1 VAKIL
6 VTGGAGFVGSVVV
19 RHLLERSHRVRVL
32 DSLMYGGSSL
42 LGLWNDPGADIVV
55 GDLNDRGDRAR
66 ALEGM
71 EGVVHLAAI
80 VGDPACSR
88 RPEEARR
95 VNLEG
100 TRELVA
106 EARAAGVARFVFA
119 STCSN
124 YGVSSPDA
132 LVDEDSPLNPISLYA
147 ETKVAAERLVLD
159 AADDRFDPIVLRLS
173 TVYGVSPRMRF
184 DLLVN
189 DFTREAFARR
199 KIVIYGQQFWRP
211 HVHVFDVARAVAMA
225 VEAPPDRGRPRVFN
239 VGQSD
244 QNFQKQAIAEL
255 AAAQV
260 PGTALVFVHKDEDP
274 RSYRVRFD
282 RVRDVFGFQL
292 TRCAE
297 DGVTDVL
304 RLLRAGVITDYDEP
318 KYSN

>member
-1 VAKIL
+1 V
-6 VTGGAGFVGSVVV
+6 GAVVV
-19 RHLLERSHRVRVL
+19 RNLLDRSHRVRVL
-32 DSLMYGGSSL
+32 DNLMYGGASL
-42 LGLWNDPGADIVV
+42 LGLWNHPRVEIVV
-55 GDLNDRGDRAR
+55 GDVNDPGDRAR
-66 ALEGM
+66 ALEGI
-71 EGVVHLAAI
+71 ESVVHLAAI

-95 VNLEG
+95 VNRDG
-100 TRELVA
+100 TRDLVGD
-106 EARAAGVARFVFA
+106 ARAAGVTRFVLA

-132 LVDEDSPLNPISLYA
+132 FVDEDSPLNPISLYA
-147 ETKVAAERLVLD
+147 ETKVDAERMVLD
-159 AADDRFDPIVLRLS
+159 AANDRFDPIVLRLS

-199 KIVIYGQQFWRP
+199 KIVIYGEQFWRP
-211 HVHVFDVARAVAMA
+211 HVHVIDVARAVSM
-225 VEAPPDRGRPRVFN
+225 VTESPRDSGRARVFN
-239 VGQSD
+239 VGQTD
-244 QNFQKQAIAEL
+244 QNFRKQAIAEL

-260 PGTALVFVHKDEDP
+260 PGTALEFVHKDEDP

-282 RVRDVFGFQL
+282 RVREAFGFQL
-292 TRCAE
+292 TRRAG
-297 DGVTDVL
+297 DGVADVL